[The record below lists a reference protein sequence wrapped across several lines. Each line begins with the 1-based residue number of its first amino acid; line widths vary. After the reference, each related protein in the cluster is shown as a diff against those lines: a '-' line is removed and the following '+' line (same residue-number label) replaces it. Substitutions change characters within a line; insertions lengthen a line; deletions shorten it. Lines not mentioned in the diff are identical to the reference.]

1 MGKEIL
7 LYFGSWQPWT
17 ERWGVGWAGMPIQRP
32 NLPGDSQ
39 GARAFIDR
47 VRGLLHGAIT
57 WRNSIVSSDSHLE
70 IGHAVV

>member
-1 MGKEIL
+1 
-7 LYFGSWQPWT
+7 
-17 ERWGVGWAGMPIQRP
+17 MPIQRP